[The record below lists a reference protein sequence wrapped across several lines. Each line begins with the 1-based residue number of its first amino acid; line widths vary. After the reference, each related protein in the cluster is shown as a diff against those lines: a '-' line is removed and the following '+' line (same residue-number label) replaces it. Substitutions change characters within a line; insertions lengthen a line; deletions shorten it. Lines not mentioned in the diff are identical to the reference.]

1 MCKKGASMSTTA
13 KIRIEDNFELRDAL
27 NSEYLLATQHQLSK
41 FGAAIVEHV
50 KEMVEFDEDAA
61 MLIERGLLLNK
72 QWQNGSAAVF
82 EVWQVGLEI
91 YKKAREYQKLID
103 KTALGAVSQA
113 IASIQ
118 MNEHAMVA
126 TDFAVRLVRLLNPN
140 DENAVEQER
149 QWQLNCL
156 KNLKAA

>member
-50 KEMVEFDEDAA
+50 KEMIEFDEEAS
-61 MLIERGLLLNK
+61 MLIERGLQLNQ
-72 QWQNGSAAVF
+72 QWQNGNAAVF

-91 YKKAREYQKLID
+91 YKKAREYQKLVD

-126 TDFAVRLVRLLNPN
+126 TDFTVRLVRLLNPN
-140 DENAVEQER
+140 DENAVSNER

-156 KNLKAA
+156 KNLKVA